1 MTDYGNYIAGEWTKG
16 TDAGPNVNPS
26 NVDDV
31 IGHYAKADKHQ
42 AEAAIAAANRLCVRQ
57 GQGGWRTRTMKRK
70 KSAAKTTRRQGE
82 PRELMAALAGK
93 RFTDQT
99 RRMLGTHYANRYG
112 VRRGR

>member
-1 MTDYGNYIAGEWTKG
+1 
-16 TDAGPNVNPS
+16 
-26 NVDDV
+26 
-31 IGHYAKADKHQ
+31 
-42 AEAAIAAANRLCVRQ
+42 
-57 GQGGWRTRTMKRK
+57 MKRK

-99 RRMLGTHYANRYG
+99 RRTHYANRYG